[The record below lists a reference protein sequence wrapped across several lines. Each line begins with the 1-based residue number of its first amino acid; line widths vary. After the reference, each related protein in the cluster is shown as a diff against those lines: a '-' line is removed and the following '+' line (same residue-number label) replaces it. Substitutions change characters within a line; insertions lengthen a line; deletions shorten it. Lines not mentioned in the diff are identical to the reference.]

1 MLKLHTQVEQYILE
15 HIQSGDWA
23 LGVQIPTETEL
34 AQQMNISRPTV
45 RQALT
50 KLTSQGYLERV
61 KGKGTFVTQPKLLH
75 ESTSMISSY
84 RQESQKQGLQ
94 IHTKVIKLE
103 IIKAGDFIAE
113 KLKLSS
119 AAKKVVVLTRIRS
132 VDHYNNGKPVVYTSV
147 YVPYDLFPRMVEIDF
162 SQVSFYDVME
172 EEGFVV
178 KQAKR
183 ELEAMIPEEE
193 IANQLKISRFEP
205 VIYITSIGQ
214 LLDGKVV
221 EYSESMYPAGCS
233 KFQIMIER

>member
-1 MLKLHTQVEQYILE
+1 MRLHTQVEQYILE
-15 HIQSGDWA
+15 HIQSGEWA

-50 KLTSQGYLERV
+50 KLTTQGYLERI

-94 IHTKVIKLE
+94 IHTKVVGLE
-103 IIKAGDFIAE
+103 VIKAGDFIAE
-113 KLKLSS
+113 KLNLSS
-119 AAKKVVVLTRIRS
+119 KAKKVMVLTRLRR
-132 VDHYNNGKPVVYTSV
+132 VENYNDNKPVVYTTV
-147 YVPYDLFPRMVEIDF
+147 YVPYDLFPRMLEIDF
-162 SQVSFYDVME
+162 TQVSFYDVME

-178 KQAKR
+178 KRAKR
-183 ELEAMIPEEE
+183 ELEAIIPKEK
-193 IANQLKISRFEP
+193 IADQLKISRFEP
-205 VIYITSIGQ
+205 VIYITSVGE
-214 LLDGKVV
+214 LLDGKII

-233 KFQIMIER
+233 KFQISIER

>member
-1 MLKLHTQVEQYILE
+1 MRLHTQVEQYILE
-15 HIQSGDWA
+15 HIQSGEWA

-50 KLTSQGYLERV
+50 KLTTQGYLERI

-94 IHTKVIKLE
+94 IHTKVVGLE
-103 IIKAGDFIAE
+103 VIKAGDFIAE
-113 KLKLSS
+113 KLNLSS
-119 AAKKVVVLTRIRS
+119 PAKKVMVLTRLRR
-132 VDHYNNGKPVVYTSV
+132 VENYNDNKPVVYTTV
-147 YVPYDLFPRMVEIDF
+147 YVPYDLFPKMLEIDF
-162 SQVSFYDVME
+162 TQVSFYDAME

-178 KQAKR
+178 KRAKR
-183 ELEAMIPEEE
+183 ELEAIIPKEK
-193 IANQLKISRFEP
+193 IADQLKISRFEP
-205 VIYITSIGQ
+205 VIYITSVGE
-214 LLDGKVV
+214 LLDGKII

-233 KFQIMIER
+233 KFQISIER